1 MPDALLWLVRRMDE
15 KWRLLDTGLND
26 AFYNMALDE
35 AIAIARSKN
44 LVPNTLRFFRW
55 SPSAVS
61 IGYFQSMEEE
71 VDIKACD
78 DLGINYVRRRTG
90 GGAVYHDR
98 EGELT
103 YSIIVNEDHRLISRD
118 FQETYRTLCSG
129 LVSGLRRLG
138 VPAEF
143 KPINDIV
150 AQGKK
155 ISGNAQ
161 TRGMNVVHQHG
172 TILRKVN
179 PTLMFKVLKVP
190 SEKIRDKLIRSVE
203 ERVTSINT
211 VLGREVSFK
220 ELTDALINGFED
232 SFGIELA
239 PGSITDFEEELAQR
253 LKVEKYASREW
264 NFRR

>member
-1 MPDALLWLVRRMDE
+1 MDE

>member
-1 MPDALLWLVRRMDE
+1 MSE

-35 AIAIARSKN
+35 AIVIARSKN
-44 LVPNTLRFFRW
+44 LVPNTIRFFRW

-78 DLGINYVRRRTG
+78 EMGIDYIRRRTG
-90 GGAVYHDR
+90 GGAVYHDT

-103 YSIIVNEDHRLISRD
+103 YSIIVDENHRLISRD

-129 LVSGLRRLG
+129 LVLGLRQLG

-150 AQGKK
+150 ARGKK

-161 TRGMNVVHQHG
+161 TRGMSIVHQHG
-172 TILRKVN
+172 TILRKVD
-179 PTLMFKVLKVP
+179 PALMFKVLKVP

-203 ERVTSINT
+203 ERVTSIND
-211 VLGREVSFK
+211 VLGRDVSFR
-220 ELTDALINGFED
+220 ELKDALIKGFED
-232 SFGIELA
+232 SFGIKLM
-239 PGSITDFEEELAQR
+239 PGSIMDFEEDLAQR
-253 LKVEKYASREW
+253 LKVEKYASRKW

>member
-1 MPDALLWLVRRMDE
+1 MGER
-15 KWRLLDTGLND
+15 WRLLDTGLND

-44 LVPNTLRFFRW
+44 LVPNTIRFFRW

-71 VDIKACD
+71 VDIEKCD
-78 DLGINYVRRRTG
+78 EMGIDYVRRRTG

-98 EGELT
+98 DGELT
-103 YSIIVNEDHRLISRD
+103 YSIIVNESHRLISRD

-129 LVSGLRRLG
+129 LVSGLRQLG

-143 KPINDIV
+143 KPINDIIV
-150 AQGKK
+150 RGKK

-172 TILRKVN
+172 TILREVN
-179 PTLMFKVLKVP
+179 PALMFKVLKVP
-190 SEKIRDKLIRSVE
+190 SEKIRDKLIKSVE
-203 ERVTSINT
+203 ERVTSVNA
-211 VLGREVSFK
+211 VLGRNVSFR
-220 ELTDALINGFED
+220 ELKDALIKGFEG
-232 SFGIELA
+232 SFGVELK
-239 PGSITDFEEELAQR
+239 PGNITDFEENLAQR
-253 LKVEKYASREW
+253 LKAEKYATREW
-264 NFRR
+264 NFKR

>member
-1 MPDALLWLVRRMDE
+1 MSE

-35 AIAIARSKN
+35 AIAIARSRN
-44 LVPNTLRFFRW
+44 LVPNTIRFFRW

-61 IGYFQSMEEE
+61 IGYFQSMEDE
-71 VDIKACD
+71 VDVKVCD
-78 DLGINYVRRRTG
+78 EMGIDYVRRRTG

-103 YSIIVNEDHRLISRD
+103 YSLIVNEDHKLISRD

-172 TILRKVN
+172 TILREVD
-179 PTLMFKVLKVP
+179 PALMFKVLKVP
-190 SEKIRDKLIRSVE
+190 SEKIRDKLIKSVK
-203 ERVTSINT
+203 ERVTSINAL
-211 VLGREVSFK
+211 LGREVSFK
-220 ELTDALINGFED
+220 ELKDALIGGFED
-232 SFGIELA
+232 SFGIELTL
-239 PGSITDFEEELAQR
+239 GNITDFEENLAQR
-253 LKVEKYASREW
+253 LKAEKYAIREW

>member
-1 MPDALLWLVRRMDE
+1 MSE

-35 AIAIARSKN
+35 AIVIARSKN
-44 LVPNTLRFFRW
+44 LVPNTIRFFRW

-78 DLGINYVRRRTG
+78 EMGIDYIRRRTG
-90 GGAVYHDR
+90 GGAVYHDT

-103 YSIIVNEDHRLISRD
+103 YSIIVDENHRLISRD

-129 LVSGLRRLG
+129 LVLGLRQLG

-150 AQGKK
+150 ARGKK

-161 TRGMNVVHQHG
+161 TRGMSIVHQHG
-172 TILRKVN
+172 TILRKVD
-179 PTLMFKVLKVP
+179 PALMFKVLKVP

-203 ERVTSINT
+203 ERVTSIND
-211 VLGREVSFK
+211 VLGRDVSFR
-220 ELTDALINGFED
+220 ELKDALIKGFED
-232 SFGIELA
+232 SFGIKLM
-239 PGSITDFEEELAQR
+239 PGSITDFEEDLAQR
-253 LKVEKYASREW
+253 LKVEKYASRKW

>member
-1 MPDALLWLVRRMDE
+1 MSE

-35 AIAIARSKN
+35 AIVIARSKN
-44 LVPNTLRFFRW
+44 LVPNTIRFFRW

-78 DLGINYVRRRTG
+78 EMGIDYIRRRTG
-90 GGAVYHDR
+90 GGAVYHDT

-103 YSIIVNEDHRLISRD
+103 YSIIVDENHRLISRD

-129 LVSGLRRLG
+129 LVLGLRQLG

-150 AQGKK
+150 ARGKK

-161 TRGMNVVHQHG
+161 TRGMSIVHQHG
-172 TILRKVN
+172 TILRKVD
-179 PTLMFKVLKVP
+179 PALMFKVLKVP
-190 SEKIRDKLIRSVE
+190 SEKIRDKLIKSVE
-203 ERVTSINT
+203 ERVTSIND
-211 VLGREVSFK
+211 VLGRDVSFR
-220 ELTDALINGFED
+220 ELKDALIKGFED
-232 SFGIELA
+232 SFGIKLM
-239 PGSITDFEEELAQR
+239 PGSITDFEEDLAQR
-253 LKVEKYASREW
+253 LKVEKYASRKW

>member
-1 MPDALLWLVRRMDE
+1 MSE

-35 AIAIARSKN
+35 AIVIARLKN
-44 LVPNTLRFFRW
+44 LVPNTIRFFRW

-78 DLGINYVRRRTG
+78 EMGIDYIRRRTG
-90 GGAVYHDR
+90 GGAVYHDT

-103 YSIIVNEDHRLISRD
+103 YSIIVDENHRLISRD

-129 LVSGLRRLG
+129 LVLGLRQLG

-150 AQGKK
+150 ARGKK

-161 TRGMNVVHQHG
+161 TRGMSIVHQHG
-172 TILRKVN
+172 TILRKVD
-179 PTLMFKVLKVP
+179 PALMFKVLKVP

-203 ERVTSINT
+203 ERVTSIND
-211 VLGREVSFK
+211 VLGRDVSFR
-220 ELTDALINGFED
+220 ELKDALIKGFED
-232 SFGIELA
+232 SFGIKLML
-239 PGSITDFEEELAQR
+239 GSIMDFEEDVAQR
-253 LKVEKYASREW
+253 LKVEKYASRKW